1 MLVII
6 ENIIKIWREK
16 RLKDRAEGIYLGV
29 PKLKRII
36 LNLRPAW
43 NYTEGP
49 ASGAKRQNKLYCAK
63 AHVHVLLGTCI
74 CWEFLTSGYSIRA
87 VQPWDT
93 GDYVLSSWNGVN
105 LVTQPHGN
113 DRGRKDNQGETH
125 RGHVNW
131 LLGNEARLVSSM
143 PQSWYLNTIMLK
155 KSPQDLTCLGY
166 CIKINNYFT
175 VNE

>member
-63 AHVHVLLGTCI
+63 AQSMYLLGISYQRVLHRSCSTLRHRGLCVVLLEWSKPCYTAT
-74 CWEFLTSGYSIRA
+74 WKW
-87 VQPWDT
+87 Q
-93 GDYVLSSWNGVN
+93 
-105 LVTQPHGN
+105 
-113 DRGRKDNQGETH
+113 GRKDNQGETH

-143 PQSWYLNTIMLK
+143 PQSWYVK
-155 KSPQDLTCLGY
+155 KESSRSYMSGLLYKNQ
-166 CIKINNYFT
+166 
-175 VNE
+175 